1 MIESLRKTII
11 AGLGAAAI
19 TTDKAFDNLDVLVKQ
34 GKINA
39 TDARAAAER
48 IAKEGRKEFDKAS
61 AKVGE
66 KVREFVAYT
75 DGEYKKRLDALERRV
90 GAMEAKR
97 AKKPRPRK
105 AG

>member
-19 TTDKAFDNLDVLVKQ
+19 STDKAFDNLEDLVKQ

-48 IAKEGRKEFDKAS
+48 IAKEGRREFDKAS
-61 AKVGE
+61 AKVSD

-90 GAMEAKR
+90 GTLETKS
-97 AKKPRPRK
+97 AKKVRHRK
-105 AG
+105 AA

>member
-1 MIESLRKTII
+1 MIDSLRKTII

-19 TTDKAFDNLDVLVKQ
+19 TTDKAFDNLEDLVKQ

-48 IAKEGRKEFDKAS
+48 IAKDGRREFDKAS

-75 DGEYKKRLDALERRV
+75 DGEYKKRLEALERRV
-90 GAMEAKR
+90 GTLETKR
-97 AKKPRPRK
+97 AKKAGPRK
-105 AG
+105 AA